1 MSNQAIDVQPV
12 AGALGAE
19 IHGVDLSKTLDNSTF
34 NDIYQAWLDHLV
46 IFFRDQ
52 ELTVDQHYEFA
63 KRFKKLMPHPY
74 VKSLDGYPEMIEI
87 VKAPDQVHNWGGSWH
102 ADLSFMEEPPAGAV
116 LYGRELPPVGGDTM
130 FVNTQLAYETLSDGM
145 KGMLDGLKA
154 VHVESAPRGAP
165 ARYSDAYKKMYE
177 KQGEIAEENAHP
189 VVRTHPETSK
199 LGLFIN
205 PSFTSHLE
213 DMTVEESQPVLDVLY
228 DHMRRPEFSCR
239 LRWQPGTVA
248 IWDNRAVWHN
258 ALADDFGARNNGQ
271 GFRRVLHRATL
282 AGDKPH

>member
-1 MSNQAIDVQPV
+1 MTNQVIDVQPV

-63 KRFKKLMPHPY
+63 KRFKKLIPHPY

-87 VKAPDQVHNWGGSWH
+87 VKAPDEVRNWGGSWH
-102 ADLSFMEEPPAGAV
+102 ADLTFMEEPPAGAV

-177 KQGEIAEENAHP
+177 KQGEIANENAHP

-258 ALADDFGARNNGQ
+258 ALADDFGARNDGQ

>member
-177 KQGEIAEENAHP
+177 KQGEIADENAHP

>member
-63 KRFKKLMPHPY
+63 KRFKKLIPHPY

-177 KQGEIAEENAHP
+177 KQGEIANENAHP

>member
-1 MSNQAIDVQPV
+1 MSYQSIDVQPV
-12 AGALGAE
+12 SGALGAE
-19 IHGVDLSKTLDNSTF
+19 IHGVDLSEPLDNATF

-46 IFFRDQ
+46 VFMRDQ
-52 ELTVDQHYEFA
+52 ELTTDQHYEFA

-74 VKSLDGYPEMIEI
+74 VKSLDGYPEIIEI
-87 VKAPDQVHNWGGSWH
+87 IKEPDEVRNWGGSWH
-102 ADLSFMEEPPAGAV
+102 ADLTFMDEPPAGAV

-145 KGMLDGLKA
+145 KNMLDGLNA
-154 VHVESAPRGAP
+154 VHISGEPV
-165 ARYSDAYKKMYE
+165 RYSEAYKKMFE
-177 KQGEIAEENAHP
+177 RHGEIADENAHP
-189 VVRTHPETSK
+189 VVRTHPETGK
-199 LGLFIN
+199 KGLFIN
-205 PSFTSHLE
+205 PGFTSHLE
-213 DMTVEESQPVLDVLY
+213 DMTVEESGPLLGLLY

-239 LRWQPGTVA
+239 LRWRPGTVA

-258 ALADDFGARNNGQ
+258 ALADDFAARSNGQ

>member
-1 MSNQAIDVQPV
+1 MTYQSIDVQPV

-19 IHGVDLSKTLDNSTF
+19 IHGVDLSQPLDNATF
-34 NDIYQAWLDHLV
+34 SDIYQAWLDNLV
-46 IFFRDQ
+46 VFFRDQ
-52 ELTVDQHYEFA
+52 ELTVDQHYAFA

-74 VKSLDGYPEMIEI
+74 VKSLDGYPEIIEI
-87 VKAPDQVHNWGGSWH
+87 IKEPDEVRNWGGSWH
-102 ADLSFMEEPPAGAV
+102 ADLTFMEEPPAGAV

-130 FVNTQLAYETLSDGM
+130 FVNTQLAYETLSEGM
-145 KGMLDGLKA
+145 KEMLEELRA
-154 VHVESAPRGAP
+154 IHVSGTPI
-165 ARYSDAYKKMYE
+165 RYSEAYKKMYE
-177 KQGEIAEENAHP
+177 KQGEIADENAHP
-189 VVRTHPETSK
+189 VVRTHPETQK
-199 LGLFIN
+199 KGLFIN
-205 PSFTSHLE
+205 PGFTSHLE
-213 DMTVEESQPVLDVLY
+213 DMTKEESDPLLDYLY
-228 DHMRRPEFSCR
+228 EHMRRPEFSCR